1 MTPPEGPIADGEILP
16 PPNPGTTTRQSPA
29 ESRRG
34 IALAIA
40 TRLAGAHKLPD
51 ALLARLDGPPDD
63 AVAAAAPDAGAP
75 LAQATKRAYQRD
87 WDGFAD
93 WCRSKGADPDDLPI
107 HPMLLA
113 VWLASLV
120 PMIARSAL
128 NARIAAI
135 AYEHRRRGHPWVAG
149 HPSIREALGEI
160 GRRDGKPVR
169 PAAALTT
176 VAIGQLIATCADD
189 LSGRRDR
196 ALFLVGHAG
205 GFRRSELVGID
216 FVHLRFEA
224 SGVMIRLPRG
234 KPGQDGQG
242 EDVTLPRRRG
252 DDTCPVRA
260 LEHWLARAGINRG
273 PVFRNVTT
281 HRTLEGRLSADG
293 VRKIL
298 RRRAALAGL
307 TVPDSERLSPHSL
320 RAGFIAEA
328 FLAAAPDEPVAAQ
341 TRHAD
346 RSTLRPHRRRAN
358 TSAGDPASAGSTAE
372 RA

>member
-51 ALLARLDGPPDD
+51 ALLARLDGPPDA

-75 LAQATKRAYQRD
+75 LAQATMRAYQRD

-149 HPSIREALGEI
+149 HPSIREAL
-160 GRRDGKPVR
+160 
-169 PAAALTT
+169 A
-176 VAIGQLIATCADD
+176 
-189 LSGRRDR
+189 
-196 ALFLVGHAG
+196 
-205 GFRRSELVGID
+205 RSV
-216 FVHLRFEA
+216 
-224 SGVMIRLPRG
+224 
-234 KPGQDGQG
+234 
-242 EDVTLPRRRG
+242 
-252 DDTCPVRA
+252 
-260 LEHWLARAGINRG
+260 
-273 PVFRNVTT
+273 
-281 HRTLEGRLSADG
+281 
-293 VRKIL
+293 
-298 RRRAALAGL
+298 
-307 TVPDSERLSPHSL
+307 
-320 RAGFIAEA
+320 
-328 FLAAAPDEPVAAQ
+328 AAPASRCARPPPCP
-341 TRHAD
+341 
-346 RSTLRPHRRRAN
+346 RSR
-358 TSAGDPASAGSTAE
+358 SDS
-372 RA
+372 